1 MIEFSL
7 IPWDSGDVLSQ
18 AVWRGGVM
26 CTFSFYKDHP
36 GKTGSRETS
45 ERLAII
51 PVKIIK
57 ALTELVIIAKKRR
70 GWMREVKGLEFTGIG
85 GCGMGGEVWEG
96 CWVSLDFWIG
106 WCWCLVRWGRK
117 SSLGWVFRSS
127 VQDCCIWGS
136 VGPPGG
142 ARGLG
147 SSYIE
152 EPLSQESPRLK
163 VFWAQVS
170 VEESRIDETG
180 RKRVR
185 KKNLWFTAGFR
196 RQEVNSHLPA
206 IFKTLLCQMGHV
218 KWALHSNSKCACFI
232 HSYCNIKKKKSGTKM
247 YQN

>member
-57 ALTELVIIAKKRR
+57 ALTELVIISKKRR

-96 CWVSLDFWIG
+96 CWISLDFWIG

-152 EPLSQESPRLK
+152 EPRFTRESQGEGLLSTGISGRKQNR
-163 VFWAQVS
+163 WDWQ
-170 VEESRIDETG
+170 EESEEKEPVIYS
-180 RKRVR
+180 
-185 KKNLWFTAGFR
+185 WF
-196 RQEVNSHLPA
+196 
-206 IFKTLLCQMGHV
+206 
-218 KWALHSNSKCACFI
+218 
-232 HSYCNIKKKKSGTKM
+232 
-247 YQN
+247 